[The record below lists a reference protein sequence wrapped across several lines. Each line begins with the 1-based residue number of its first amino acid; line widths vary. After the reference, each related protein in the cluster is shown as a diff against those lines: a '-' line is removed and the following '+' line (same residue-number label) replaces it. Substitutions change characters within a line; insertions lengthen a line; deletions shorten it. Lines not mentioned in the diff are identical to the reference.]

1 MIFPLLAGRK
11 RYVVYID
18 SDDQAILED
27 VIKKLRK
34 SLRWSKITAVPKGV
48 VEIYRI

>member
-1 MIFPLLAGRK
+1 MIFPLLVGRK
-11 RYVVYID
+11 RYVVYLD
-18 SDDQAILED
+18 EDDQNRIRYF
-27 VIKKLRK
+27 IKKLRK